1 MPHRSAMFHDRAAL
15 MLLTSTYLALA
26 GCSANKQAADLLLP
40 PSGQLQ
46 QQAAQLSC
54 GAGSADKADPSKC
67 PPKPQS
73 ATQSATQPSQTGA
86 LPQQADKAP
95 GQQFAAAATTTP
107 PTAPD
112 PAKPVPQ
119 ELYIDFQPDS
129 VTLSDKEKSALRE
142 AVAARALSGWSRV
155 SISAARGGTGNQFDQ
170 AVVAQKRARVV
181 NEIIPIA
188 MIELVEFD
196 PTLPEDTVRLEF
208 KRPPAKS

>member
-1 MPHRSAMFHDRAAL
+1 MPHRSATSHDRSVL
-15 MLLTSTYLALA
+15 MLIAATCLALA
-26 GCSANKQAADLLLP
+26 GCSANKQSAELLLP
-40 PSGQLQ
+40 PAGQLQ
-46 QQAAQLSC
+46 QQAVQLAC
-54 GAGSADKADPSKC
+54 AAGSADKADPSKC
-67 PPKPQS
+67 PPKPQAATPS
-73 ATQSATQPSQTGA
+73 ASQPIQTGA
-86 LPQQADKAP
+86 LPQQL
-95 GQQFAAAATTTP
+95 AAAATATP
-107 PTAPD
+107 PAAPD

-129 VTLSDKEKSALRE
+129 VTLSDKEKAALRE
-142 AVAARALSGWSRV
+142 AVAARALSGWSRI
-155 SISAARGGTGNQFDQ
+155 SISAARGGPGNQFDQ